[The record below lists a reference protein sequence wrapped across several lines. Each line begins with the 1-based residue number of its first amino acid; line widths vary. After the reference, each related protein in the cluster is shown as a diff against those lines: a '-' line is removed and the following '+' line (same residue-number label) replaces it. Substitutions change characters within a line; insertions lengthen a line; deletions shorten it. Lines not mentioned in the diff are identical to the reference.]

1 LILGVYGF
9 QDAGKT
15 SLVEDLV
22 RELVT
27 KGYRVSS
34 VKHTPHRK
42 SIDCE
47 GKDTWRHWQAG
58 SDPVVFSSEIETSII
73 RHTKMSSEE
82 VTRLVQEF
90 FTPDILIIE
99 GFKEG
104 SFPKVA
110 VGDVKPRK
118 GTVLVNPTLPRLV
131 RWIEEEISVE
141 RVLARLPGLD
151 CQKCGMDCDGLA
163 RAVAA
168 GKRKLEDCREL
179 PAALVDVRVGK
190 ERLTMGKFASAVVED
205 TVRGLLSSL
214 RGYAPGKEVEIRL
227 EGKRRASKKRR

>member
-1 LILGVYGF
+1 MILGIYGF

-15 SLVEDLV
+15 MLVEDLV
-22 RELVT
+22 KVLVK
-27 KGYRVSS
+27 KGYKVSS
-34 VKHTPHRK
+34 VKHTPHKK

-73 RHTKMSSEE
+73 KHHKMPADEIGK
-82 VTRLVQEF
+82 LVQEF
-90 FTPDILIIE
+90 FNPDIIIIE

-104 SFPKVA
+104 AFPKVA

-118 GTVLVNPTLPRLV
+118 GTALVNPTLPRLV
-131 RWIEEEISVE
+131 RWIEKELSVE
-141 RVLARLPGLD
+141 RVLKRLPGLD
-151 CQKCGMDCDGLA
+151 CHKCGLDCVGLA

-179 PAALVDVRVGK
+179 PTKLVDVRVGG
-190 ERLTMGKFASAVVED
+190 ERLAMGKFASAVVED
-205 TVRGLLSSL
+205 TVHGLLSSL
-214 RGYAPGKEVEIRL
+214 KGYESGKEVEIRL
-227 EGKRRASKKRR
+227 EGIRRISKRRR